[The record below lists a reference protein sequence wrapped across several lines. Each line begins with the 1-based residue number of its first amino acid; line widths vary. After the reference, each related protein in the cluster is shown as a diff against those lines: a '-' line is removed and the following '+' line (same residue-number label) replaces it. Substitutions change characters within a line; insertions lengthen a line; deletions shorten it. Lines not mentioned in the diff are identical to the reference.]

1 MADVGGITGRLNL
14 VVGDGEIDLGT
25 VYLPLTLTR
34 VSPEKSPYMHLG
46 IGVDLEAV
54 RDMVTELFRQA
65 EAVDHD

>member
-1 MADVGGITGRLNL
+1 MTDIGGITGRLQL

-34 VSPEKSPYMHLG
+34 VSAPKKSPYMHFG

-54 RDMVTELFRQA
+54 RDTVAQLFKRA
-65 EAVDHD
+65 EG